1 MIQIIIKKIKK
12 NKQINR
18 KSKHTI
24 RNNKLIIKINKQI
37 IEIVKLIIANDKL
50 KMKMKIKK
58 LQRPNIIYKIL
69 QMKLKIENN
78 T

>member
-1 MIQIIIKKIKK
+1 MNKKIKK
-12 NKQINR
+12 NKQINQ

-24 RNNKLIIKINKQI
+24 KNNKLIIKINKQI

-50 KMKMKIKK
+50 KIKK

-78 T
+78 V

>member
-12 NKQINR
+12 NEQINQ

-24 RNNKLIIKINKQI
+24 RNNELIIEINKQI

-50 KMKMKIKK
+50 KMKMNK

>member
-1 MIQIIIKKIKK
+1 M
-12 NKQINR
+12 
-18 KSKHTI
+18 KHTI
-24 RNNKLIIKINKQI
+24 RNNKLIIEINKQI

-50 KMKMKIKK
+50 KMKMKK